1 MEANNHYNI
10 QDILESLKNKKELD
24 PNQHDGSYALMRAT
38 VESYKQVDPNKMDYR
53 DLNLVYLTSVGT
65 WKQGLDSK
73 KRTVR
78 ESNLG
83 EIEKKRLCTL
93 WDETWKNAENRMY
106 ENREQGNASIGMF
119 GTGFFTFKGKTSP
132 ENVQAFIKMCI
143 DILPMSDDEEIF
155 QRASDVLTSS
165 MQGMK
170 AASASM
176 ILHCLKPFTF
186 PVLNGNSGFD
196 NIFSVLG
203 VKLVRSGDLDTY
215 IDNCRKIKEYRDRNF
230 ICKNYRIYDNAAR
243 EAGESSSDTAVSTE
257 DIQPADNNLSAETTH
272 SESISEGWW
281 PDLSEYDPGISAQG
295 YHDLFLNEKIV
306 KRTWLE
312 ALHEMY
318 EMPGHLGTCKQLG
331 ERYGYNPSHYISYL
345 SSAATNIVKD
355 QGTPSPVD
363 DDNAKYWPVLF
374 QGKRT
379 TDKAQG
385 NYCWKMR
392 EPVIVAIEM
401 LIEEGI
407 FQGKDNHEKIAQQ
420 FPHNLILYGPPGT
433 GKTYYTALYAVSI
446 IEGRDLKDIASE
458 DYADV
463 KVRYDTYAEKG
474 QIAFTTFHQSYGYEE
489 FIEGI
494 KPVMDESTE
503 EDSGDV
509 QYVVEKGVF
518 RSFCEQALTPVKA
531 SSDAEAEAGFNK
543 APVVWKVSLNG
554 TGDNPIREECMKNNH
569 IRIGWDSYGEHITD
583 ETDFSEGRGK
593 AVLNAFINKMQIGDV
608 VLSCYS
614 ASTIDAVGVIT
625 GECEWHPEYSNLR
638 RLRKVKWLAKGLSYN
653 IVEMNGGSVMTLAT
667 IYKLNISMSDVLHIL
682 EEVRKTKG
690 KPEYVPNQK
699 RYVFIIDEINRGN
712 ISKVFGELITLIE
725 SSKRI
730 GQPEQ
735 LKLVLPY
742 SKKTFGVPVNV
753 YIIGTMNTA
762 DRSIAL
768 MDTALRRRFSFIEM
782 QPEPSVLA
790 GIEIDG
796 INISEML
803 QVMNKRVEVLCDR
816 EHTIGHSYFMPLMD
830 TPTMDCLASIFKESI
845 LPLLQEYFFD
855 DYEKIRLIL
864 ADNQKPEDLQFVTRQ
879 TADITSL
886 FGNTDEEIEVDAN
899 YTIHEEIFMEKPE
912 AYVRIYA
919 PITDGE

>member
-10 QDILESLKNKKELD
+10 QDIFDNLKNKKELD

-38 VESYKQVDPNKMDYR
+38 VEAYKQVNPDRMDYR

-73 KRTVR
+73 KRTIQ

-83 EIEKKRLCTL
+83 EPEKNRLCNL
-93 WDETWKNAENRMY
+93 WDEVWKNAENRMY

-132 ENVQAFIKMCI
+132 ESVQAFIKMCI

-155 QRASDVLTSS
+155 QRASEVLTSS

-196 NIFSVLG
+196 NIFSILG
-203 VKLVRSGDLDTY
+203 VKLVRAGDLDTY
-215 IDNCRKIKEYRDRNF
+215 IDNCRRIKEFRDNNF
-230 ICKNYRIYDNAAR
+230 TCKNYRIYDNAAR
-243 EAGESSSDTAVSTE
+243 EAGEWRSAITDSAEDDQSNVISNTVETMPVESSSE
-257 DIQPADNNLSAETTH
+257 D
-272 SESISEGWW
+272 WW
-281 PDLSEYDPGISAQG
+281 PDLLDYDPGITSQE

-318 EMPGHLGTCKQLG
+318 EMPGHLGTCKQMG
-331 ERYGYNPSHYISYL
+331 ERYGHNPSHYISYL
-345 SSAATNIVKD
+345 SSAAANIVRD
-355 QGTPSPVD
+355 QGTPSPID

-379 TDKAQG
+379 TDRTQG

-392 EPVIVAIEM
+392 GPVIAAIEK
-401 LIEEGI
+401 LIEEGY
-407 FQGKDNHEKIAQQ
+407 FQKKEKRKEIAQQ
-420 FPHNLILYGPPGT
+420 FPHNMILYGPPGT

-446 IEGRDLKDIASE
+446 IEGRALEDIASE
-458 DYADV
+458 EYTDV
-463 KVRYDTYAEKG
+463 KARYDSYAEKG

-494 KPVMDESTE
+494 KPVMDESAE
-503 EDSGDV
+503 EDNGDV
-509 QYVVEKGVF
+509 KYVVEKGVF

-531 SSDAEAEAGFNK
+531 SPDAETEADFNK
-543 APVVWKVSLNG
+543 APVVW
-554 TGDNPIREECMKNNH
+554 NPVREECLKNGH
-569 IRIGWDSYGEHITD
+569 IRIGWDIYGEHITD
-583 ETDFSEGRGK
+583 ETDFSVGKGK

-614 ASTIDAVGVIT
+614 ASTIDAIGVIT
-625 GECEWHPEYSNLR
+625 GECEWHPEYGSLC
-638 RLRKVKWLAKGLSYN
+638 RLRKVKWLAKDLSYN

-682 EEVRKTKG
+682 EEVRKTKD
-690 KPEYVPNQK
+690 KPEYIPNQN

-742 SKKTFGVPVNV
+742 SKKSFGVPTNV

-768 MDTALRRRFSFIEM
+768 MDTALRRRFRFIEM
-782 QPEPSVLA
+782 QPKPSVLA
-790 GIEIDG
+790 GVEVDG

-803 QVMNKRVEVLCDR
+803 RIINKRVEVLCDR
-816 EHTIGHSYFMPLMD
+816 EHTIGHSYFMPLKE

-845 LPLLQEYFFD
+845 LPLIQEYFFD

-864 ADNQKPEDLQFVTRQ
+864 ADNQKPEDLQFVTRESD
-879 TADITSL
+879 DITSL
-886 FGNTDEEIEVDAN
+886 FGNTDEDIEAEAN
-899 YTIHEEIFMEKPE
+899 YTIHEEVFKEKPE

-919 PITDGE
+919 PIKDGE